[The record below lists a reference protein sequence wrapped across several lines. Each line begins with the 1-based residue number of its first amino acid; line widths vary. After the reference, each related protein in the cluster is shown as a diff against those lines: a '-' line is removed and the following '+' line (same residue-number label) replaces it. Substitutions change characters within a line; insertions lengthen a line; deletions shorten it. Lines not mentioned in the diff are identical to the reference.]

1 LTSFRCP
8 STRLIELNIQQTIQ
22 DWRLQHA
29 DLLKTLAAGGEHP
42 LASQVRRFQI
52 SGQCGSLGNGE
63 PVFVVR
69 LGMCDLRALMNQYS
83 IDQVAEFLLFEK
95 ERIWRECDKQTRIVG
110 KLVKCVT
117 VIDFAGF
124 SMFGNK
130 SDNRFFKAL
139 GKSSKLSSLYYP
151 QLQIKT
157 VSINTPSYYS
167 MVHKVRTDSFIGLSS
182 RNISF
187 ILFWLF
193 CFV

>member
-1 LTSFRCP
+1 MRII
-8 STRLIELNIQQTIQ
+8 RQA
-22 DWRLQHA
+22 WRAENA
-29 DLLKTLAAGGEHP
+29 DLLKTLADGGDHP
-42 LASQVRRFQI
+42 LAAQVRRYQI
-52 SGQCGSLGNGE
+52 SGKCGTLGNGE
-63 PVFVVR
+63 PIFVVR
-69 LGMCDLRALMNQYS
+69 LGMCDLRSLMNQYS

-95 ERIWRECDKQTRIVG
+95 EIIWRECDAQTRIVG
-110 KLVKCVT
+110 KMVKCVT

-167 MVHKVRTDSFIGLSS
+167 MLHKVSSPDIIGFMLGYGV
-182 RNISF
+182 N
-187 ILFWLF
+187 
-193 CFV
+193 